1 MPIRSAFDG
10 DRRPVI
16 LKCEGPGR
24 TKQSFRDECDINGI
38 MARFQRTGLI
48 DAVNKIQPQY
58 ADVAGFDFQFA
69 MNQIIQAQDMFAEL
83 PSGIRKRFQNDPA
96 AFVEFVGDP
105 ANEEEARRL
114 GLIREAVEQPQ
125 PAPAPAEKEKEVP
138 PA

>member
-1 MPIRSAFDG
+1 M
-10 DRRPVI
+10 
-16 LKCEGPGR
+16 
-24 TKQSFRDECDINGI
+24 
-38 MARFQRTGLI
+38 
-48 DAVNKIQPQY
+48 NKIQPQY

-125 PAPAPAEKEKEVP
+125 PAAAAAEEKKEVP